1 MEGYLEPRR
10 TSNDQQSVG
19 TSGSVSCPTTA
30 SINQENKSKS
40 RKSSLSYADLHHEI
54 TKNINDI
61 RRDSVGYH
69 QKQQIDKKK
78 TEEDELVKYM
88 SKLPSYLERG
98 KNVQEKVLN
107 VGVLDWGRLEK
118 WQHSHKQM
126 PHRSSR
132 ERVEKFQDLKADG
145 SNTLNGLEKTI
156 NVNESA
162 MVKKSGSVVVQALVR
177 VAVKNGV
184 PLFTF
189 SFDNDIAILAATM
202 KKLNTSKNDDCSCIC
217 TFFSIREVKKKAA
230 TWMHQGSKSK
240 SHDYVGN
247 VVAQM
252 KVADSHFQIIIIN
265 FEIEVQEYNQPQ
277 APVNKQ

>member
-1 MEGYLEPRR
+1 MKLFHQRAAKATWGRYSDRPMKL
-10 TSNDQQSVG
+10 
-19 TSGSVSCPTTA
+19 SCPFPSEA
-30 SINQENKSKS
+30 ESKT
-40 RKSSLSYADLHHEI
+40 R
-54 TKNINDI
+54 
-61 RRDSVGYH
+61 
-69 QKQQIDKKK
+69 
-78 TEEDELVKYM
+78 
-88 SKLPSYLERG
+88 
-98 KNVQEKVLN
+98 
-107 VGVLDWGRLEK
+107 
-118 WQHSHKQM
+118 
-126 PHRSSR
+126 
-132 ERVEKFQDLKADG
+132 
-145 SNTLNGLEKTI
+145 TI

-189 SFDNDIAILAATM
+189 AFDNDIAILAATM